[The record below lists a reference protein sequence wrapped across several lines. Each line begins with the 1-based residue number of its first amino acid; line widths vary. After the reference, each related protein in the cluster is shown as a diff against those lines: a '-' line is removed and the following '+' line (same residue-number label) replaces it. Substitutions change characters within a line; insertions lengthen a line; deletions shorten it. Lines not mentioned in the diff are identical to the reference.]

1 MHISHLSGHRA
12 LCPGVVKVLTPI
24 SLDYKP
30 QASNHTKVQFFS
42 FIHSLI
48 QYLQG
53 LKGSG
58 CVQHRGNCHACQL
71 SPTPLLCF
79 PSPVTTMYR

>member
-58 CVQHRGNCHACQL
+58 CVQHREATAMPVSCLPPGFSA
-71 SPTPLLCF
+71 F
-79 PSPVTTMYR
+79 PPP